1 MTQHYYHNVIFFSQA
16 MKKRHWEVISKTC
29 GFEAM
34 KGDVLVID
42 TMTLEEFAALN
53 LERQITEI
61 KAIIEK
67 AEKEF
72 KIEEH
77 LSSFKKELVDLSFKY
92 KVRLVLCSPATE
104 DPRTSCSYRWNWNGT
119 GFF

>member
-1 MTQHYYHNVIFFSQA
+1 
-16 MKKRHWEVISKTC
+16 
-29 GFEAM
+29 M

-92 KVRLVLCSPATE
+92 KVRVV
-104 DPRTSCSYRWNWNGT
+104 SCSQTTVGRSQNWLHCSIEGT
-119 GFF
+119 NFF

>member
-1 MTQHYYHNVIFFSQA
+1 MNVHFSKA

-34 KGDVLVID
+34 KGDILVID

-53 LERQITEI
+53 LERQIVEI

-72 KIEEH
+72 QIEKH
-77 LSSFKKELVDLSFKY
+77 LSSVKQELFTLSFKY
-92 KVRLVLCSPATE
+92 KVTGY
-104 DPRTSCSYRWNWNGT
+104 SYITVGNPPFLT
-119 GFF
+119 KTISSF

>member
-1 MTQHYYHNVIFFSQA
+1 
-16 MKKRHWEVISKTC
+16 
-29 GFEAM
+29 M

-92 KVRLVLCSPATE
+92 KVRLV
-104 DPRTSCSYRWNWNGT
+104 SCSQTTVGRSQNWLHCSIEGT
-119 GFF
+119 NFF

>member
-1 MTQHYYHNVIFFSQA
+1 
-16 MKKRHWEVISKTC
+16 
-29 GFEAM
+29 M

-92 KVRLVLCSPATE
+92 KVRLV
-104 DPRTSCSYRWNWNGT
+104 SCSQTTVGRSQNWLHCLIEGT
-119 GFF
+119 NFF

>member
-1 MTQHYYHNVIFFSQA
+1 

-104 DPRTSCSYRWNWNGT
+104 DPRTSSNYRRN
-119 GFF
+119 

>member
-1 MTQHYYHNVIFFSQA
+1 
-16 MKKRHWEVISKTC
+16 
-29 GFEAM
+29 M

-92 KVRLVLCSPATE
+92 KVRLMPCSHTFQSMH
-104 DPRTSCSYRWNWNGT
+104 SCERQEIWRYLK
-119 GFF
+119 